1 MNRPQAVDKGP
12 IAALLQKDQILAYD
26 KYASALIFFSRLALE
41 PLSTACQIEVC
52 KQSEGG

>member
-41 PLSTACQIEVC
+41 PLSTACQI
-52 KQSEGG
+52 